1 MIFIL
6 NPGRSRLRM
15 HVRPGS
21 ESDSTPRFP
30 AVCRPRA
37 VMLGLSCRVP
47 APAGTAALPQRIAE
61 YSIHELEPWLSSCRA
76 VEAPSSRLS
85 RYDTRPPAPR
95 MMRLG
100 AWPCAPAG
108 RRCNALTPAIERRW
122 PPVFFQPC
130 FQHNSTC
137 STGRLAHDTNRA
149 SRDAHTRTGAGVTR
163 SLVTEL
169 RSGSEIPPRFDAIAT
184 TQLPRAPRSDGV
196 FARVSAC
203 AP

>member
-1 MIFIL
+1 MRPTGVRVRQHPAL
-6 NPGRSRLRM
+6 SRGPL
-15 HVRPGS
+15 S
-21 ESDSTPRFP
+21 P
-30 AVCRPRA
+30 ARA

-47 APAGTAALPQRIAE
+47 APAGTAAVPQRIAE

-100 AWPCAPAG
+100 ALEATHLCPRAAG
-108 RRCNALTPAIERRW
+108 VTRANAGVL
-122 PPVFFQPC
+122 
-130 FQHNSTC
+130 STLFSTQFNT

-169 RSGSEIPPRFDAIAT
+169 RSGSERSPPRFDAIAT